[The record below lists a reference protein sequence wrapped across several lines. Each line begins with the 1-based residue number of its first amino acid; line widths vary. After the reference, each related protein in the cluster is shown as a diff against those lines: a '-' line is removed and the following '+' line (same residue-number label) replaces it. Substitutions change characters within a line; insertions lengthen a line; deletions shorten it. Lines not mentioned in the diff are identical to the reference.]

1 MSASVKALFETTSF
15 VVGPADNF
23 DVPGYLVIRPE
34 RTVSGFDELRPQELA
49 EFGILQG
56 ACAAVLSEV
65 LKPLRF
71 TFSFLVNPE
80 FNYINMF
87 YPGRWSLLPD
97 SCRNSEEKTIRWT
110 VRYSLIGSGNI

>member
-1 MSASVKALFETTSF
+1 MKALFETTSF

-56 ACAAVLSEV
+56 AYRIIQRRAKDANIETKIGNHTFRATGITAY
-65 LKPLRF
+65 LKNAGKLA
-71 TFSFLVNPE
+71 S
-80 FNYINMF
+80 
-87 YPGRWSLLPD
+87 
-97 SCRNSEEKTIRWT
+97 
-110 VRYSLIGSGNI
+110 

>member
-65 LKPLRF
+65 LKPVKIY
-71 TFSFLVNPE
+71 FLVFGESGIQLHQHVLPRTVELTNP
-80 FNYINMF
+80 ILA
-87 YPGRWSLLPD
+87 G
-97 SCRNSEEKTIRWT
+97 IRK
-110 VRYSLIGSGNI
+110 RRL